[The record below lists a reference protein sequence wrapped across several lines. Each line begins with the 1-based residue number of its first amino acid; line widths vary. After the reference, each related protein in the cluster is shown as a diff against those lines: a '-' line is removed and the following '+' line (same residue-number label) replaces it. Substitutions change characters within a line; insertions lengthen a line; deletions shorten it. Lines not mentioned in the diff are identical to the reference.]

1 MKHISDPYKILL
13 IAIFAITYPLSMA
26 VVNNFMSVNYILN
39 FLGHKNALLAM
50 LLYYPPVFGPGI
62 AAVCFLPIK
71 NKVIKSIIVFLYVLI
86 IVPVGLFLSF
96 TTMCQYNPNC
106 VMP

>member
-13 IAIFAITYPLSMA
+13 IVVFAIIYPPSMA
-26 VVNNFMSVNYILN
+26 VVCNFPFMREVIN
-39 FLGHKNALLAM
+39 FLANITVVLSM
-50 LLYYPPVFGPGI
+50 LLYYPLVFGPGI

-71 NKVIKSIIVFLYVLI
+71 NKVIKSIIVFLYVI
-86 IVPVGLFLSF
+86 VIVPVGLVFSF
-96 TTMCQYNPNC
+96 GTMCQYNPNC